1 MVLDNE
7 YGEFEMENW
16 NDCDEEIRQQYNIS
30 PEMKS
35 YIKNNYPTVNQL
47 LETMEYC
54 QWYIWI
60 DVLSEEFSNMK
71 IDIDSG
77 YMAEAFKA

>member
-1 MVLDNE
+1 MS
-7 YGEFEMENW
+7 NW
-16 NDCDEEIRQQYNIS
+16 NDCDDEIRQQYNIS

-35 YIKNNYPTVNQL
+35 YVKNNYPTVNQL
-47 LETMEYC
+47 LEKMEYC

-77 YMAEAFKA
+77 YMAEAFKT